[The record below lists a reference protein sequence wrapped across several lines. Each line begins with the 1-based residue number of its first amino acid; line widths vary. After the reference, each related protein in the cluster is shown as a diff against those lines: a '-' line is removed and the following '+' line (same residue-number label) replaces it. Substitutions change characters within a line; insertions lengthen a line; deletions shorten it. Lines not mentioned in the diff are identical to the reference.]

1 MARSRIIPAFALII
15 LVFGIYG
22 TRLTTLTIRGEEP
35 RRAGVAKEMLA
46 TGEWFVPRLQ
56 GQPFLTRPP
65 LQNWSIALCTK
76 LTSDDRLAMRLP
88 SALAIM
94 LTTFLVFWY
103 SSHFLRRT
111 GAFAAAVSFATMA
124 QVMELG
130 RLAETEALF
139 TFFVG
144 ASLLV
149 WHLGYAKKWP
159 APTVWMAGYG
169 FAALG
174 ALTKGAQA
182 PAYFIGATCL
192 YLVLRRDWRWLFG
205 WSNLAGMLLFAV
217 VLGAWGV
224 PFFFE
229 AGWPGVGSMLFDEVG
244 LRFSDVSLT
253 AIVGH
258 LLAYPFEVLMCMLPW
273 SVALVGL
280 CFPSSW
286 SSPSTDRDLDVH
298 RATVPALLPA
308 WLLHDS
314 RGSWRQAVFFALTC
328 LVVAFPTCWIPP
340 GAHERY
346 LMPLYPLVAVMIGAA
361 LQLCY
366 DSKSGSTLD
375 RFHRGLCVA
384 MALTML
390 GAGLII
396 LVLSFRSTP
405 DIQVW
410 AQPKAFAIAYFVCA
424 AGAAGV
430 LLWVRTGRGEFRLHC
445 GLLSVAGFMGLSMTG
460 VFVNTLDIRSVDTE
474 GSIAELRMN
483 LPVGHRM
490 VSLGPVNP
498 LFGFLYPD
506 PIERIDRLDDP
517 LFLDD
522 GVYFSI
528 DAMKPLPGNAGSVP
542 FGWRRVAVIPV
553 ARTRDQLDDHLVVIG
568 CSEPRQIRDPRP
580 DASLRQGRSEN
591 PED

>member
-1 MARSRIIPAFALII
+1 MAPSRIFPVFALII

-35 RRAGVAKEMLA
+35 RRAGVAKEMRA

-65 LQNWSIALCTK
+65 LQNWSIALCSQ
-76 LTSDDRLAMRLP
+76 LTGDVRLAMRLP

-94 LTTFLVFWY
+94 LTTFMVFWY
-103 SSHFLRRT
+103 SSHFLRRA

-149 WHLGYAKKWP
+149 WHLGYEKHRP
-159 APTVWMAGYG
+159 APMVWMAGYG
-169 FAALG
+169 VAALG

-192 YLVLRRDWRWLFG
+192 YLVLRRDWRWLLG
-205 WSNLAGMLLFAV
+205 WSHLAGVLVFAV
-217 VLGAWGV
+217 VFGAWGV
-224 PFFFE
+224 PFFRKT
-229 AGWPGVGSMLFDEVG
+229 GWPGVGSMLFDEVG
-244 LRFSDVSLT
+244 LRFSDLSFA
-253 AIVGH
+253 AIAGH
-258 LLAYPFEVLMCMLPW
+258 LIGFPFQLLMCMLPW
-273 SVALVGL
+273 SLVLVCL
-280 CFPSSW
+280 CFPGAW
-286 SSPSTDRDLDVH
+286 SSQGPDQAHDASR
-298 RATVPALLPA
+298 PAPLAPPPGGCSA
-308 WLLHDS
+308 ED
-314 RGSWRQAVFFALTC
+314 RGSWSQPVLFALVC
-328 LVVAFPTCWIPP
+328 LTVAFPTCWIPP

-366 DSKSGSTLD
+366 DSPPGSTLD
-375 RFHRGLCVA
+375 RFHRALVVA
-384 MALTML
+384 MAFFMI
-390 GAGLII
+390 GAGLVI
-396 LVLSFRSTP
+396 LVISFRFTP
-405 DIQVW
+405 DTLAW
-410 AQPKAFAIAYFVCA
+410 AQPRALAIAYFVFA

-430 LLWVRTGRGEFRLHC
+430 LLRARTGRGEFRLHC
-445 GLLSVAGFMGLSMTG
+445 GLLAVAGFMGLSMTG
-460 VFVNTLDIRSVDTE
+460 VFVNTLDAQSVDTE
-474 GSIAELRMN
+474 SAIAELRKN

-506 PIERIDRLDDP
+506 PIDRIDRLDDP
-517 LFLDD
+517 LLLKE
-522 GVYFSI
+522 GVFFSI
-528 DAMKPLPGNAGSVP
+528 DAMKPLPGDARSLP
-542 FGWRRVAVIPV
+542 FVWRQVAVIPV
-553 ARTRDQLDDHLVVIG
+553 ARRRDQLDDHLVFVG
-568 CSEPRQIRDPRP
+568 CSDSGQIRDPRP
-580 DASLRQGRSEN
+580 VSSPRPERSET
-591 PED
+591 PAE